1 MLEERPQVKALK
13 KARKLI
19 ETTPDTGEARVL
31 SALVVALESEA
42 PFPVNDLYKL
52 NYDDFELALDL
63 LKEWR
68 LDRYYMSKVRLLD
81 LSVQMETLGKAEAAA
96 PAKAD

>member
-1 MLEERPQVKALK
+1 MKALK

-19 ETTPDTGEARVL
+19 ETSPESSEARIL

-42 PFPVNDLYKL
+42 PFALNDLYKL

-81 LSVQMETLGKAEAAA
+81 LSVQLESMGQPAADTGKAG
-96 PAKAD
+96 

>member
-1 MLEERPQVKALK
+1 MKALK

-19 ETTPDTGEARVL
+19 ENAPESSEARIL

-42 PFPVNDLYKL
+42 AYPVNDLYKL
-52 NYDDFELALDL
+52 SFDNFELALDL

-81 LSVQMETLGKAEAAA
+81 LSVQLGDMEKAAAA
-96 PAKAD
+96 PVAVESSAKAG

>member
-1 MLEERPQVKALK
+1 MKALK

-19 ETTPDTGEARVL
+19 ENAPESTEARIL
-31 SALVVALESEA
+31 SALVVALESDA
-42 PFPVNDLYKL
+42 AYPVNDLYKL
-52 NYDDFELALDL
+52 NFDNFELALDL

-81 LSVQMETLGKAEAAA
+81 LSVQLGEMDKTDTAVA
-96 PAKAD
+96 PAA